1 MDRNFIIVD
10 NFLDDPD
17 RVRHHAL
24 SLDFDLIQES
34 VPGVRTSSSL
44 VGDLQTEV
52 ETKLKTILGG
62 EIVWDWTQASFQ
74 FQSCQGGTNTWIHVD
89 SPEEDQ
95 GEWAGV
101 LYLTPDACHDAGTAV
116 YLGPNIDH
124 RIDLDGIVKDTSHAP
139 LGDNLPTHLDHS
151 PIIDMGAGNVYNR
164 LVLYRGKELYHSS
177 ILPGFGDTLETSR
190 LTQTFFF
197 DVK

>member
-1 MDRNFIIVD
+1 MDLNFIIVD

-17 RVRHHAL
+17 RVRLDAL

-34 VPGVRTSSSL
+34 VPGVRTSSAL
-44 VGDLQTEV
+44 VGDHQTEV

-74 FQSCQGGTNTWIHVD
+74 FQSCQEETETWIHKD
-89 SPEEDQ
+89 SPEENQ

-101 LYLTPDACHDAGTAV
+101 LYLTPNPNHDSGTAC
-116 YLGPNIDH
+116 YLSRDICYQYFLAHGMDPE
-124 RIDLDGIVKDTSHAP
+124 TSFEEFNH
-139 LGDNLPTHLDHS
+139 GS
-151 PIIDMGAGNVYNR
+151 VIDMGAGNNYNR
-164 LVLYRGKELYHSS
+164 LVLYRGKVLEHSS
-177 ILPGFGDTLETSR
+177 IKPGFGDTLETSR

>member
-1 MDRNFIIVD
+1 MDLNFIIID

-17 RVRHHAL
+17 RVRSDAL

-34 VPGVRTSSSL
+34 VPGVRTSASL
-44 VGDLQTEV
+44 VGDHQTEV

-62 EIVWDWTQASFQ
+62 EIVWDWTQASFK
-74 FQSCQGGTNTWIHVD
+74 FQSCQEGTETWIHKD
-89 SPEEDQ
+89 SLEEDQ

-101 LYLTPDACHDAGTAV
+101 LFLTPDPNHDAGTAV
-116 YLGPNIDH
+116 YLSH
-124 RIDLDGIVKDTSHAP
+124 DTDPRFAP
-139 LGDNLPTHLDHS
+139 WGNEMDEIRQD

-164 LVLYRGKELYHSS
+164 LVLYRGKTLYHSS

-190 LTQTFFF
+190 LTQTFWF

>member
-1 MDRNFIIVD
+1 MDRNFIIID

-17 RVRHHAL
+17 RVRIDAL

-62 EIVWDWTQASFQ
+62 EIVWDWTQASFK
-74 FQSCQGGTNTWIHVD
+74 FQSCQAGTNTWIHKD

-101 LYLTPDACHDAGTAV
+101 LFLTPDPNHDAGTAV
-116 YLGPNIDH
+116 YLSPDIDQ
-124 RIDLDGIVKDTSHAP
+124 RNTP
-139 LGDNLPTHLDHS
+139 EQF

-164 LVLYRGKELYHSS
+164 LVLYRGKVLYHSS

-190 LTQTFFF
+190 LTQTFWF

>member
-1 MDRNFIIVD
+1 MDLNFIIID

-17 RVRHHAL
+17 RVRLDAL

-34 VPGVRTSSSL
+34 VPGVRTSSAL
-44 VGDLQTEV
+44 VGDHQTEV
-52 ETKLKTILGG
+52 ETKIKTILGG
-62 EIVWDWTQASFQ
+62 EIVWDWTQASFK
-74 FQSCQGGTNTWIHVD
+74 FQSCKAGTNTWVHKD

-101 LYLTPDACHDAGTAV
+101 LFLTPNPIHDSGTAC
-116 YLGPNIDH
+116 YLSKEACYQYHLSREPD
-124 RIDLDGIVKDTSHAP
+124 AP
-139 LGDNLPTHLDHS
+139 SFEDYNYYPV
-151 PIIDMGAGNVYNR
+151 IDMGAGNIYNR
-164 LVLYRGKELYHSS
+164 LVLYRGKVLDHSS

>member
-1 MDRNFIIVD
+1 MDRNFIIID

-17 RVRHHAL
+17 SVRRDAL

-34 VPGVRTSSSL
+34 VPGARTSATL
-44 VGDLQTEV
+44 VGDHQTEV
-52 ETKLKTILGG
+52 ETKIKTILGG
-62 EIVWDWTQASFQ
+62 EIVWDWTQASFK
-74 FQSCQGGTNTWIHVD
+74 FQSCQEGTETWIHKD

-101 LYLTPDACHDAGTAV
+101 LFLTPNANHDSGTAC
-116 YLGPNIDH
+116 YLSKENCYQYFLAHGMDPDKSFEEFNH
-124 RIDLDGIVKDTSHAP
+124 GSV
-139 LGDNLPTHLDHS
+139 
-151 PIIDMGAGNVYNR
+151 IDMGAGNVYNR
-164 LVLYRGKELYHSS
+164 LVLYRGKVLEHSS
-177 ILPGFGDTLETSR
+177 IVPGFGKTLETSR

>member
-1 MDRNFIIVD
+1 MDLNFIIID

-17 RVRHHAL
+17 RLRLDAL

-34 VPGVRTSSSL
+34 VPGVRTSSAL
-44 VGDLQTEV
+44 VGDHQTEV
-52 ETKLKTILGG
+52 ETKLKTIFGG

-74 FQSCQGGTNTWIHVD
+74 FQSCQAGTNTWVHKD

-101 LYLTPDACHDAGTAV
+101 LFLTPYPNHDSGTAC
-116 YLGPNIDH
+116 YLSPDIAYQYFLAHGMDPE
-124 RIDLDGIVKDTSHAP
+124 TAP
-139 LGDNLPTHLDHS
+139 EDFNHGS
-151 PIIDMGAGNVYNR
+151 IIDMGAGNVYNR

>member
-1 MDRNFIIVD
+1 MDLNFIIID

-17 RVRHHAL
+17 RVRLDAL

-34 VPGVRTSSSL
+34 VPGVRTSSAL
-44 VGDLQTEV
+44 VGDHQTEV
-52 ETKLKTILGG
+52 ETKIKTILGG
-62 EIVWDWTQASFQ
+62 EIVWDWTQASFK
-74 FQSCQGGTNTWIHVD
+74 FQSCKLGTKTWVHKD

-95 GEWAGV
+95 GEWAGI
-101 LYLTPDACHDAGTAV
+101 LFLTPITNHDAGTAC
-116 YLGPNIDH
+116 YLS
-124 RIDLDGIVKDTSHAP
+124 KESCYQYY
-139 LGDNLPTHLDHS
+139 LDHQDEYS
-151 PIIDMGAGNVYNR
+151 FEETISPEKFEYQPIIDMGAGNVYNR
-164 LVLYRGKELYHSS
+164 LVLYRGKVLDHSS

>member
-1 MDRNFIIVD
+1 MDRNFIIID

-17 RVRHHAL
+17 RARLDAL

-34 VPGVRTSSSL
+34 VPGARTSSAL
-44 VGDLQTEV
+44 VGDHQTEV

-62 EIVWDWTQASFQ
+62 EIVWDWTQASFK
-74 FQSCQGGTNTWIHVD
+74 FQSCQEGTETWIHKD
-89 SPEEDQ
+89 SPEEGQ

-101 LYLTPDACHDAGTAV
+101 LFLTPYPNHDSGTAC
-116 YLGPNIDH
+116 YLSPDIAYQYFLAHGMDPE
-124 RIDLDGIVKDTSHAP
+124 TAP
-139 LGDNLPTHLDHS
+139 EDFNHGS
-151 PIIDMGAGNVYNR
+151 IIDMGAGNVYNR

>member
-17 RVRHHAL
+17 SVRQDAL

-34 VPGVRTSSSL
+34 VPGVRTSAAL
-44 VGDLQTEV
+44 VGDHQTEV
-52 ETKLKTILGG
+52 ETKIKTILGG
-62 EIVWDWTQASFQ
+62 EIVWDWTQASFK
-74 FQSCQGGTNTWIHVD
+74 FQSCQEGTETWIHKD
-89 SPEEDQ
+89 SPEEHQ
-95 GEWAGV
+95 GEWSGV
-101 LYLTPDACHDAGTAV
+101 LFLTPNPNHDAGTAI
-116 YLGPNIDH
+116 YLD
-124 RIDLDGIVKDTSHAP
+124 RDLCYQYFLAHGMDPDKSIEEFNHGSV
-139 LGDNLPTHLDHS
+139 
-151 PIIDMGAGNVYNR
+151 IDMGSGNVYNR
-164 LVLYRGKELYHSS
+164 LVLYRGKVLEHSS

>member
-1 MDRNFIIVD
+1 MDLNFIIID

-17 RVRHHAL
+17 RVRSDAL

-34 VPGVRTSSSL
+34 VPGVRTSASL
-44 VGDLQTEV
+44 VGDHQTEV

-74 FQSCQGGTNTWIHVD
+74 FQSCQEGTETWIHKD
-89 SPEEDQ
+89 SLEEDQ

-101 LYLTPDACHDAGTAV
+101 LFLTPDPNHDAGTAV
-116 YLGPNIDH
+116 YMSPEMSY
-124 RIDLDGIVKDTSHAP
+124 KYF
-139 LGDNLPTHLDHS
+139 LDHGMDPTVS
-151 PIIDMGAGNVYNR
+151 MEDFNHGSIIDMGAGNVYNR
-164 LVLYRGKELYHSS
+164 LVLYRGKVLYHSS

-190 LTQTFFF
+190 LTQTFWF